1 MSDKKEK
8 YDPHDKYNWGKG
20 SFSVVLEPHE
30 TKGLTDQ
37 EILKLIDEREQAIE
51 KARNVE
57 DK

>member
-37 EILKLIDEREQAIE
+37 EILKLIDEREQAKE

-57 DK
+57 NK